1 MSDRFEDERKLVAL
15 TFEKRDI
22 KKREKEINGEIRDLE
37 ARILERWEAE
47 ALTGVPLTNATLSMR
62 KDGYVRI
69 VSEGD
74 DPTAEEKAAIC
85 EALIAAGYPE
95 YVTTGFNSRS
105 VSSLAKEERW
115 DKSLPPELEGKLK
128 YDPPWKIVVRAKK
141 PKEDDTAEDLAESS
155 N

>member
-1 MSDRFEDERKLVAL
+1 MSDRFEDERKLAAL
-15 TFEKRDI
+15 TFEKRDL

-37 ARILERWEAE
+37 ERILERWEAE
-47 ALTGVPLTNATLSMR
+47 AVTGVPLTNATLSMR
-62 KDGYVRI
+62 KDGYVQI
-69 VSEGD
+69 VAEGD
-74 DPTAEEKAAIC
+74 DPTPEEKAAIC

-115 DKSLPPELEGKLK
+115 DKNLPPELEGKLK

-141 PKEDDTAEDLAESS
+141 PKEDDAAEDLAESPK
-155 N
+155 